1 MYSAKRFPA
10 RDNKE
15 KERKLS
21 PRRRSSTCF
30 DLHIHRFRTPWR
42 WPWPPRLLAF
52 VSRTLPTSVEEW
64 PAIALVSVHRPSC
77 LDLNCRVS
85 ARAPDLGRDRCK
97 SGQYKISEHLGREA
111 VRYDEHYSLI
121 LGEASA
127 STLRAR
133 RLPRSNLLPVARH
146 YLICGPSVCACL
158 PRGARLEMIL
168 LRRAAPC
175 CRPAVC
181 SPKSRRDADE

>member
-1 MYSAKRFPA
+1 MQSLHVFRLANTPLPA
-10 RDNKE
+10 PD
-15 KERKLS
+15 
-21 PRRRSSTCF
+21 RRSPGRC
-30 DLHIHRFRTPWR
+30 RAPWR
-42 WPWPPRLLAF
+42 SRWRAEVLRFHLAHL
-52 VSRTLPTSVEEW
+52 TTSIEEW
-64 PAIALVSVHRPSC
+64 PAIALLSVHRPSC

-85 ARAPDLGRDRCK
+85 ARALNLGRDRCK

>member
-1 MYSAKRFPA
+1 VFRLANTPLPA
-10 RDNKE
+10 PD
-15 KERKLS
+15 
-21 PRRRSSTCF
+21 RRSPGRC
-30 DLHIHRFRTPWR
+30 RAPWR
-42 WPWPPRLLAF
+42 SRWRAEVLRFHLAHL
-52 VSRTLPTSVEEW
+52 TTSIEEW
-64 PAIALVSVHRPSC
+64 PAIALLSVHRPSC